1 MRVIKWWD
9 VLLKLNL
16 RKNIIKKE
24 VGADLRLEIQV
35 IEVIKW
41 KNILIENLVESTIQ
55 GIEIKGLKKVE
66 DQEAIV
72 LIPKEVIEK
81 DLSQTDFI
89 IEEKIKVKI
98 NQEEDA
104 KVVTKKRILFQAKV
118 IALIHHQDSSQLMK
132 ND

>member
-1 MRVIKWWD
+1 M
-9 VLLKLNL
+9 
-16 RKNIIKKE
+16 
-24 VGADLRLEIQV
+24 
-35 IEVIKW
+35 
-41 KNILIENLVESTIQ
+41 
-55 GIEIKGLKKVE
+55 KKVE

>member
-35 IEVIKW
+35 IEVNKW